1 MKENFKAL
9 NNDSKSVRVF
19 KTRTNPVTSDIYLME
34 NLLFEVQYYYYSV
47 SARGLHL
54 SSGPSCSKLG

>member
-9 NNDSKSVRVF
+9 NNDSKNTRVF

-34 NLLFEVQYYYYSV
+34 KFVV
-47 SARGLHL
+47 
-54 SSGPSCSKLG
+54 